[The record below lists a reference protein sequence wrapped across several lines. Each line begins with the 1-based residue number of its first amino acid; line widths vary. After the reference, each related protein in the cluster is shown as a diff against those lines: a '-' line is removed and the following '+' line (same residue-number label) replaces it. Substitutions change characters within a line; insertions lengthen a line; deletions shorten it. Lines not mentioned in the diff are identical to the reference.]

1 MTPPK
6 GFSENSSEMPVS
18 ALALCMTKSSLG
30 LSENEVSVD
39 PQALPVLPLSSP
51 EGGSAVLLLSYSTGY
66 GGVDVLSNPLSPQ
79 TWQ

>member
-1 MTPPK
+1 
-6 GFSENSSEMPVS
+6 
-18 ALALCMTKSSLG
+18 MTKSSLG